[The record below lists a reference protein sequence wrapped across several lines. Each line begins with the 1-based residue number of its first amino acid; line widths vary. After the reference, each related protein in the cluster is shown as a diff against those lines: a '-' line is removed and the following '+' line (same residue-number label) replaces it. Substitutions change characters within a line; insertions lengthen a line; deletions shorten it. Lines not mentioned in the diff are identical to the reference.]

1 MIPNMRG
8 LADIHLDVR
17 GGDIIVDLPGTSYT
31 VTYHKPAV
39 SLQLLADDRPS
50 ENDPRTGLTQAE
62 FLARAGRLAHEK
74 ARELDWI
81 V

>member
-1 MIPNMRG
+1 MRG
-8 LADIHLDVR
+8 LAGIHLDVR

-31 VTYHKPAV
+31 VIYHKPAV
-39 SLQLLADDRPS
+39 SHQLLAGYLPGK
-50 ENDPRTGLTQAE
+50 NDPRTGLTRAE
-62 FLARAGRLAHEK
+62 FLARAARLANEK

>member
-1 MIPNMRG
+1 MRG
-8 LADIHLDVR
+8 LAAIHLDVR
-17 GGDIIVDLPGTSYT
+17 GGDIIVDLPGTSYV

-39 SLQLLADDRPS
+39 SHQLLAAYLPG
-50 ENDPRTGLTQAE
+50 EKDPRTELTQAE
-62 FLARAGRLAHEK
+62 FLARAARLANEK